1 MARNPNGKR
10 MRRTRGEV
18 RPGCLLFLVLLALGA
33 YVAVLYVGSEF
44 DFRSLR
50 GEAQRQA
57 GLAGQMTDQE
67 IINTLQQRARQLDLP
82 QQAERFEVQ
91 RLPGDRIRIT
101 GHYSDTLRFFNRWE
115 WIRPRRINI
124 QQAF

>member
-1 MARNPNGKR
+1 MKAA
-10 MRRTRGEV
+10 RGEV
-18 RPGCLLFLVLLALGA
+18 RIGCLLFLVLLALGA
-33 YVAVLYVGSEF
+33 YVAVLYIGSEY

-57 GLAGQMTDQE
+57 GLASQMTDEE
-67 IINTLQQRARQLDLP
+67 ILGELQRRARELGLP
-82 QQAERFEVQ
+82 EQAERLEV
-91 RLPGDRIRIT
+91 RRIPGNRIQIS
-101 GHYSDTLRFFNRWE
+101 GHYSDTLKLFGRWE

>member
-1 MARNPNGKR
+1 MTDSRGK
-10 MRRTRGEV
+10 V
-18 RPGCLLFLVLLALGA
+18 RLGCLLFLLL
-33 YVAVLYVGSEF
+33 VAVAGYVGVLYIGSEF

-57 GLAGQMTDQE
+57 GLAAQTTDQE
-67 IINTLQQRARQLDLP
+67 ILNILQRRARELDLP
-82 QQAERFEVQ
+82 QQAERIEVR
-91 RLPGDRIRIT
+91 RLPGDQIRIT

-115 WIRPRRINI
+115 WIRPRRINV

>member
-1 MARNPNGKR
+1 
-10 MRRTRGEV
+10 MRAAKGEV
-18 RPGCLLFLVLLALGA
+18 RVGCLLFLVLLALGA
-33 YVAVLYVGSEF
+33 YVAVLYTGSEY

-57 GLAGQMTDQE
+57 GLAAQMTDQE
-67 IINTLQQRARQLDLP
+67 ILGELQRRARELGLP
-82 QQAERFEVQ
+82 EQAERIEI
-91 RLPGDRIRIT
+91 RRTPGNRIQIT
-101 GHYSDTLRFFNRWE
+101 GHWSDTLRFFNRWE